1 MGEQDNII
9 QELQAEH
16 AKDKSKNAELATAL
30 ATSTYDSNERRNL
43 IEYQLDSA
51 ELLSKVEHFLRGDFI
66 DTDNKGNEY
75 WAKQKDKDLIML
87 NDYGVNAVL
96 LIMGNYIDKGTA
108 LSTYDDLR
116 INEIL
121 ADLGDEL
128 VKFIFCNYEKMGMD
142 TQNKRTRY
150 GLIVMNILH
159 MIESTYRRA
168 LRGKTSEDIN
178 TSKIFTQSDNLG
190 MGMSPRPGS
199 ERKRSMRLFD
209 PRTW

>member
-1 MGEQDNII
+1 MSEDQNII

-16 AKDKSKNAELATAL
+16 AKDKTKNAELATAL
-30 ATSTYDSNERRNL
+30 ASSNYDSNERRNL

-66 DTDNKGNEY
+66 DTDDKGNEY

-87 NDYGVNAVL
+87 NNYGVNAVL
-96 LIMGNYIDKGTA
+96 LIMGNYVDKGTA

-150 GLIVMNILH
+150 GLIVINILH

-178 TSKIFTQSDNLG
+178 TSKIFTQSDSMG
-190 MGMSPRPGS
+190 MGGATRPGS